1 MLYHRVSVI
10 SKEYCS
16 QDIVF
21 TVYKLF
27 INSTLLLQP
36 YEWSPHLWISAD
48 RARSLR
54 IECQNRPSV
63 DGVYLAGSA
72 HEVPHIRSSA
82 DGLNN
87 AVQRYQ

>member
-1 MLYHRVSVI
+1 MI
-10 SKEYCS
+10 SKESCS

-27 INSTLLLQP
+27 INSTLLLQA
-36 YEWSPHLWISAD
+36 YEESPHLRIFAD
-48 RARSLR
+48 RAHYPL
-54 IECQNRPSV
+54 IGCQNHPFV
-63 DGVYLAGSA
+63 DGVYLACSA